1 MPHNLRKIEDSALLS
16 IFWVKLKINAVNY
29 ILVLRNKNLK
39 EQEMYIFVS
48 STTGAKN
55 LIPTLK
61 IKHLWVNC
69 CRSEGYIVTNRRT
82 SYTVQPFWTVQNHTE
97 PFCLQVII
105 SEPGNTGLIKIQC
118 MYFWSKSGYLALH
131 LLSITLESGIL
142 ASYLLLITETC
153 YKVPNVII
161 TILKEIFLK

>member
-16 IFWVKLKINAVNY
+16 IFWVKLKINVVNY

-55 LIPTLK
+55 LIPALK

-69 CRSEGYIVTNRRT
+69 CRSEGYI
-82 SYTVQPFWTVQNHTE
+82 SYQQKDLIHSSTILNCTE
-97 PFCLQVII
+97 PYRTVLSSSNNFRTREYRTCLLKPNVCTFEVSQVI
-105 SEPGNTGLIKIQC
+105 
-118 MYFWSKSGYLALH
+118 
-131 LLSITLESGIL
+131 
-142 ASYLLLITETC
+142 
-153 YKVPNVII
+153 
-161 TILKEIFLK
+161 